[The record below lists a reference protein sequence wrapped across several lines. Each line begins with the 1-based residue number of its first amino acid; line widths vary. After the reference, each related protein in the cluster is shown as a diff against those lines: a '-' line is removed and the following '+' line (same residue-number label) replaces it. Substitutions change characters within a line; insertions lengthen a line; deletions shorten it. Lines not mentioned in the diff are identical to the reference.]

1 MIRLENKKWMI
12 LCAIGGALMLIG
24 STVGDVG
31 FFATIFAIITSEV
44 PELAPILNLILRI
57 FNYIALGGGVSVII
71 GVIIVAIGKYGI
83 GKFIISL
90 GAGMGLIGLIVYII
104 TGIYAGTLSSELLTW
119 MIVLLTLNGGFG
131 FLGVILTIIGRFK
144 LKKPE

>member
-1 MIRLENKKWMI
+1 MENKKWMV
-12 LCAIGGALMLIG
+12 LCAIGGVLMLIG

-31 FFATIFAIITSEV
+31 FFATLFDIITSEV

-57 FNYIALGGGVSVII
+57 FNYIALGGGASVII
-71 GVIIVAIGKYGI
+71 GVIIVALGQYGI
-83 GKFIISL
+83 GKFVISL
-90 GAGMGLIGLIVYII
+90 GAGLGLIGLIIYFIA
-104 TGIYAGTLSSELLTW
+104 GIYAGTLSSELLTW
-119 MIVLLTLNGGFG
+119 MIGLLALNGGFG

>member
-1 MIRLENKKWMI
+1 MENKKWI
-12 LCAIGGALMLIG
+12 LLCLIGGILMIIG
-24 STVGDVG
+24 SVVGDVT
-31 FFATIFAIITSEV
+31 FFAMVFSILEDAN
-44 PELAPILNLILRI
+44 PDLAPILNLVLRI
-57 FNYIALGGGVSVII
+57 FNYIALGGGASVII
-71 GVIIVAIGKYGI
+71 GSIIVAIGQYGI

-90 GAGMGLIGLIVYII
+90 GAGMGLIGLIVYLI

-119 MIVLLTLNGGFG
+119 MLSLVSLNGGFG